1 MPASTFNNTFV
12 CHILFP
18 GISCLPSDPPWE
30 GLEDVGTLVDDGW
43 PAGRMFVEMR
53 QWSLGVASGS
63 KRRYPTYP
71 L

>member
-1 MPASTFNNTFV
+1 
-12 CHILFP
+12 
-18 GISCLPSDPPWE
+18 
-30 GLEDVGTLVDDGW
+30 VGTLVDDGW